1 MIGSVTTDPS
11 SSHSVLTSDRPPAQP
26 HAAVAT
32 ARAYRGPVRILLLCV
47 VLALLLAPAA
57 TGAGT
62 DSPAATKR
70 VVHAWSNRLNAY
82 DNAGAA
88 RLFARPAVFL
98 QGGAALRLRTYAD
111 IALWHSLLP
120 CAGRIASISVKG
132 EYATAVFVLANG
144 KHRRCDAPGQ
154 KAAAVFRVHH
164 GRIVSWEQ
172 IPVPPSGP
180 TA

>member
-1 MIGSVTTDPS
+1 MQSLSRVTGS
-11 SSHSVLTSDRPPAQP
+11 
-26 HAAVAT
+26 HAADAT
-32 ARAYRGPVRILLLCV
+32 ERAYRGFVRILVRCA

-57 TGAGT
+57 TAAGG

-88 RLFARPAVFL
+88 RLFARPALFV
-98 QGGAALRLRTYAD
+98 QGSGALRLPTYAD

-120 CAGRIASISVKG
+120 CAGRIVSISVKG
-132 EYATAVFVLANG
+132 EYATAVFVLTNG
-144 KHRRCDAPGQ
+144 KHRHCDAPGQ

-164 GRIVSWEQ
+164 GKIVSWEQ
-172 IPVPPSGP
+172 IPVPRTGP
-180 TA
+180 AA